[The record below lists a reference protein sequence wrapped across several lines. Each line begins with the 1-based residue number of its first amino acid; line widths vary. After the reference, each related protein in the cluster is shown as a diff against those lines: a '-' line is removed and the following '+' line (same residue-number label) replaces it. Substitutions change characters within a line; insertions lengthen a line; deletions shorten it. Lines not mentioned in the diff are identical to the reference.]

1 MGKLGDLWIRLG
13 LKKEN
18 FDKGIEQAKSKVTT
32 FAESAKGVGTKFKA
46 LWAAI
51 GVGALALVNDFAH
64 HSQKFGDLWEHT
76 MSRMKG
82 AWGQFLTSLTNWD
95 WDGFWDRVKAGAD
108 AAQKSTAA
116 HDAEFEVE
124 NSLSIRKA
132 AIQEELALLQVEM
145 RNTKNSY
152 EERAKYA
159 QQYLDKVAPLY
170 AEEIKLREGIAKED
184 LNEYLSQAGLS
195 QNVTNRDNLTKFLT
209 DIAPSEDMT
218 NTLIAWT
225 KRNQGKTVKWTNE
238 MSSTID
244 KISAQYGDAATSA
257 FGVLAKYYMGSGDKE
272 AQKVVDAL
280 TAMYSAKAAFNE
292 QTRRV
297 QTVLNTAEA
306 QSGGIDSS
314 GVDGG
319 GSSAASED
327 PQMQLAEDILERLRE
342 NSQTE
347 VEILTEKYEQEK
359 AILEKFGL
367 DSSALTNEYLDNILN
382 LNGDYL
388 DEIISQC
395 EEFEPV
401 EIEPIKMKD
410 DALDEVTENLK
421 KQFENGKK
429 LTNAFNDAIVSG
441 FSAGMQEL
449 TDQLFGLKDV
459 NAGAIFAALLTPLA
473 DMAIREGEILMA
485 QGAGVEA
492 CKKALESLEGWGAIA
507 AGAALVA
514 IGTAAKSGLS
524 ALASTSSTGTTTTAS
539 AGASSSGSST
549 QQIESSMTIYVE
561 GRISGSDIVIS
572 GQRTANSWSR

>member
-1 MGKLGDLWIRLG
+1 MGKLGDLWIKLG

-18 FDKGIEQAKSKVTT
+18 FDKGIEQAKSKLSS

-51 GVGALALVNDFAH
+51 GVGAVALVNDFAH
-64 HSQKFGDLWEHT
+64 HSQKFGDAWEHT
-76 MSRMKG
+76 MSRMKA

-95 WDGFWDRVKAGAD
+95 WDGFWDRMKAGAD
-108 AAQKSTAA
+108 AAQRSTAA

-124 NSLSIRKA
+124 NSLAIRKA
-132 AIQEELALLQVEM
+132 AMQEELALLQVQM
-145 RNTKNSY
+145 RNTKLSY

-184 LNEYLSQAGLS
+184 LNKYLSQAGLGETV
-195 QNVTNRDNLTKFLT
+195 NNRDYLTKFLT

-225 KRNQGKTVKWTNE
+225 KRNLGKTVKWTNE
-238 MSSTID
+238 MAATID

-272 AQKVVDAL
+272 AQEVVDAL
-280 TAMYSAKAAFNE
+280 TAMYAAKAAYNE

-306 QSGGIDSS
+306 QGSNTSASGI
-314 GVDGG
+314 GG
-319 GSSAASED
+319 GGGVSED
-327 PQMQLAEDILERLRE
+327 PQAKLADDILERLRQD
-342 NSQTE
+342 SQTE

-359 AILEKFGL
+359 AILEKFGF

-388 DEIISQC
+388 DEIIAQC

-410 DALDEVTENLK
+410 DALDEVSENLK
-421 KQFENGKK
+421 KQFENGER
-429 LTNAFNDAIVSG
+429 LTKGFNDAIVSG
-441 FSAGMQEL
+441 FSAGMQEM

-524 ALASTSSTGTTTTAS
+524 ALASTSSTGTSTTAS
-539 AGASSSGSST
+539 AGASSSASST

>member
-1 MGKLGDLWIRLG
+1 MGKLGDLWIKLG

-18 FDKGIEQAKSKVTT
+18 FDKGIEQAKSKVAS
-32 FAESAKGVGTKFKA
+32 FGESAKNLGAKFKA
-46 LWAAI
+46 VWALI
-51 GVGALALVNDFAH
+51 GVGAVALVNDFAH
-64 HSQKFGDLWEHT
+64 HSQKFGDLWEQT

-95 WDGFWDRVKAGAD
+95 WDGFWDRMKAGAN

-124 NSLSIRKA
+124 NSLAIRRA
-132 AIQEELALLQVEM
+132 AIQEELALLQVQM

-170 AEEIKLREGIAKED
+170 AEEIKLREGIARED
-184 LNEYLSQAGLS
+184 LNEYLSQAGLG
-195 QNVTNRDNLTKFLT
+195 QNATNRDNLTKFLT

-225 KRNQGKTVKWTNE
+225 KRSQGKTVKWTNE
-238 MSSTID
+238 MAATID
-244 KISAQYGDAATSA
+244 QISAQYGDAATSA

-306 QSGGIDSS
+306 QGGGIDIS
-314 GVDGG
+314 GAGS
-319 GSSAASED
+319 GSSATSED
-327 PQMQLAEDILERLRE
+327 PLMKQAEEILERLRE

-347 VEILTEKYEQEK
+347 VEILSEKYEQEK
-359 AILEKFGL
+359 AILEQFGL
-367 DSSALTNEYLDNILN
+367 DSTDLTTEYLNNILD

-388 DEIISQC
+388 DEIIAQC
-395 EEFEPV
+395 EAFEPV
-401 EIEPIKMKD
+401 EIEPITLD
-410 DALDEVTENLK
+410 EDALDDVTESLQQ
-421 KQFENGKK
+421 QFDNGER
-429 LTNAFNDAIVSG
+429 LSRAFNNAIVTG
-441 FSAGMQEL
+441 FSAGIQEM

-473 DMAIREGEILMA
+473 DMAVQEGEILIA
-485 QGAGVEA
+485 EGIGVEA
-492 CKKALESLEGWGAIA
+492 CKKALESLNGWAAIA
-507 AGAALVA
+507 AGATLVA
-514 IGTAAKSGLS
+514 IGAAAKSGLS
-524 ALASTSSTGTTTTAS
+524 ALANRGSSGTSTSTSVS
-539 AGASSSGSST
+539 ASSSGTST
-549 QQIESSMTIYVE
+549 QQIESEMTIYVE

-572 GQRTANSWSR
+572 GQRTTNSWNR